1 MSTAT
6 PDLPFSLRRA
16 DDGASPWDRTTHH
29 VQFEG
34 LDIEFCDDV
43 LEPRTWTAAQSSWAR
58 ELLVGDAV
66 PPGPVLELCAGAGHI
81 GLAAVA
87 ATSRR
92 LVQVDLSPTACRWA
106 RRNAVTAR
114 MTHRVEIRCADLTS
128 ALLPHERFA
137 LVIADPPYVPSASV
151 DDHPEDP
158 VLAIDGG
165 PDGLD
170 VLERVLEVTADA
182 LAPGGVALLQARGR
196 RQLAELASRAD
207 AIDSGLRLVDVRQ
220 VDQRRAI
227 GLWAREDASR

>member
-6 PDLPFSLRRA
+6 PDLPLSLRRA
-16 DDGASPWDRTTHH
+16 DDDPPPWDRTAHH
-29 VQFEG
+29 VRFEG
-34 LDIEFCDDV
+34 LDIGFCDDV
-43 LEPRTWTAAQSSWAR
+43 LEPRAWTAAQSSWAT

-66 PPGPVLELCAGAGHI
+66 PCGPVLELCAGAGHI

-92 LVQVDLSPTACRWA
+92 LVQVDISPTACRWA
-106 RRNAVTAR
+106 RRNAV
-114 MTHRVEIRCADLTS
+114 VRCADLSS

-165 PDGLD
+165 PDGLEL
-170 VLERVLEVTADA
+170 LERVLEVTADA
-182 LAPGGVALLQARGR
+182 LAPGGLALLQARGP
-196 RQLAELASRAD
+196 RQLAELARRAD
-207 AIDSGLRLVDVRQ
+207 AIDSPLGLADVRQ
-220 VDQRRAI
+220 VDARRAI
-227 GLWAREDASR
+227 GLWARETSSR